1 MPQSFILTPALDD
14 INVVASVDAGRDVKP
29 LLGTIGKKEVDQRAM
44 LPREKGWQEKG
55 RMPSEMRVSE
65 KMIDDG
71 KFRKCENEE
80 GMEAGIKDLIFNV
93 RAHSLLL
100 AQGIPNPS
108 LLHRT

>member
-1 MPQSFILTPALDD
+1 MPQSFILTPALDGID
-14 INVVASVDAGRDVKP
+14 VGASVDAGRDVKP

-71 KFRKCENEE
+71 NFES
-80 GMEAGIKDLIFNV
+80 A
-93 RAHSLLL
+93 
-100 AQGIPNPS
+100 
-108 LLHRT
+108 RTKKEWNLKRG

>member
-1 MPQSFILTPALDD
+1 M
-14 INVVASVDAGRDVKP
+14 AGE
-29 LLGTIGKKEVDQRAM
+29 GANAG
-44 LPREKGWQEKG
+44 EK
-55 RMPSEMRVSE
+55 RVSE